1 VSFLVVA
8 LKSPLPPGSKKAAAS
23 ERKRKS
29 RAKASPKKKM
39 EEKEKRKESMQKL
52 RSTASPEEKKARLA
66 MERKRLAQARVH
78 YAKSYRPFELFV
90 NENYKL

>member
-29 RAKASPKKKM
+29 RAKASPEKKM
-39 EEKEKRKESMQKL
+39 EEKEKRKKSMQCWKS
-52 RSTASPEEKKARLA
+52 RNITEPMSVRVSPCVQRAPGP
-66 MERKRLAQARVH
+66 MQAVALSVISEIH
-78 YAKSYRPFELFV
+78 F
-90 NENYKL
+90 NC